1 MSIFRRLTYNPFEP
15 LQQLLSKIDGCV
27 SHIQPMIEAN
37 FEAKFDIVK
46 DNFREITRAEHE
58 ADEIKNSIRDHLK
71 RSLFMPIDRWH
82 LLDIISAAD
91 KIADRVEDLGYLLTI
106 RKTRIPEDLR
116 PHFQDLTD
124 KVLECY
130 LALTVA
136 IGQFDALVE
145 SGFAGPVAD
154 EVSAKIDHVCHLE
167 WESDKIMY
175 KLSQHIFEFEDR
187 ISTVDLFMIHDFARH
202 LGEFADSCEKLAKQ
216 VRRTI
221 HH

>member
-1 MSIFRRLTYNPFEP
+1 MSIFRRFTYNPFEP
-15 LQQLLSKIDGCV
+15 LQELLAKIDGCV
-27 SHIQPMIEAN
+27 SHIKPMLEAN
-37 FEAKFDIVK
+37 FASEYEIVK
-46 DNFREITRAEHE
+46 DHFREITKAEHE
-58 ADEIKNSIRDHLK
+58 ADVIKNSIRDGMK
-71 RSLFMPIDRWH
+71 RWVFMPLDRWH

-106 RKTRIPEDLR
+106 RKTRIPEGLQ
-116 PHFQDLTD
+116 PHLQELVD

-130 LALTVA
+130 RELTVA
-136 IGQFDALVE
+136 VGHFDALLE

-154 EVSAKIDHVCHLE
+154 EVGAKIDHVCHLE

-175 KLSQHIFEFEDR
+175 KLSQHIFEYEDQ
-187 ISTVDLFMIHDFARH
+187 ISAVDLFMIHDLARH
-202 LGEFADSCEKLAKQ
+202 LGEFADSCERLAKQ